1 MYPEARVF
9 SLPGP
14 YDVAVGSAIQ
24 DTSHGLRDCEEIFR
38 LERSAVARS
47 LRYGL
52 ANRVDR
58 PIRDG
63 GSVGEKKLIS
73 IILEIM
79 LLPSRTTQLISTSSF
94 AEEGLGFWSESRG
107 AGLNEIII
115 DQRRLMFY
123 SPAQTR

>member
-1 MYPEARVF
+1 MYPEARGS

-24 DTSHGLRDCEEIFR
+24 DTSLTDELSSYYQSERGKTATSSPGLRDCEEISR

-63 GSVGEKKLIS
+63 GSVGGKE
-73 IILEIM
+73 
-79 LLPSRTTQLISTSSF
+79 P
-94 AEEGLGFWSESRG
+94 GFQNVRNHVI
-107 AGLNEIII
+107 A
-115 DQRRLMFY
+115 
-123 SPAQTR
+123 